1 MDNYFKR
8 VTYRVG
14 LAVAQMPYR
23 PAGQALYDRSVSWGF
38 SLPVSASPLESSTLS
53 LAFTYGQRGNTDVRS
68 VSGGVERNIK
78 EDYIRAQL
86 GLSLNNRWFIK
97 RRIE

>member
-1 MDNYFKR
+1 
-8 VTYRVG
+8 
-14 LAVAQMPYR
+14 MPYR
-23 PAGQALYDRSVSWGF
+23 PGGETLYDRAVSWGF
-38 SLPVSASPLESSTLS
+38 SLPVSASPLEASTITLG
-53 LAFTYGQRGNTDVRS
+53 FTYGQRGNTDVRN
-68 VSGGVERNIK
+68 VGGTEQRNIK